1 MPSTASHF
9 SFVRPSTSPRYKV
22 KVNDLFG
29 GFTALSLVSDV
40 TFLYPICVPDL
51 KSPGVPLSSAPQH
64 QNATALQGD
73 GAPATG
79 QRTIDSFLNDT
90 FIPEDWE
97 QALAPSSADK
107 CRSAVCN
114 ALQTLAAAHPVHPVG
129 PADPVREPMREEKPI
144 MID

>member
-1 MPSTASHF
+1 MIFLVDSTLRLAW
-9 SFVRPSTSPRYKV
+9 
-22 KVNDLFG
+22 
-29 GFTALSLVSDV
+29 SLMLRFC
-40 TFLYPICVPDL
+40 TDL

-79 QRTIDSFLNDT
+79 QRTIDSLLNDT

-107 CRSAVCN
+107 CRSAVRH
-114 ALQTLAAAHPVHPVG
+114 ALQTLAAAHPVHSPPRG
-129 PADPVREPMREEKPI
+129 SYRSREGAREGR
-144 MID
+144 